1 MKNKGFS
8 LIELLTTIAI
18 IGVISSIVYL
28 ALNGVR
34 EKARDTKRKND
45 IAQIGRFLALS
56 CYEPDGG
63 NGTYD
68 LADLIEEI
76 KIKFP
81 QAQTYLARAPR
92 DPKIGTDTQTYYF
105 YQYSAVDKKCA
116 LYANLEN
123 QAEPITLP
131 SLNSPTPGG
140 GQGVLQATSNGPNNT
155 TIYFQ
160 YSN

>member
-8 LIELLTTIAI
+8 LIELLITIAI
-18 IGVISSIVYL
+18 IGLISTIAFVS
-28 ALNGVR
+28 LNGVR
-34 EKARDTKRKND
+34 KKARDTKRKND

-56 CYEPDGG
+56 CYEPDSGT
-63 NGTYD
+63 GTYD
-68 LADLIEEI
+68 LADLLEEI

-81 QAQTYLARAPR
+81 QAQSFIAKAPR

-105 YQYSAVDKKCA
+105 YQYQAADKKCV

-123 QAEPITLP
+123 EDEPITLTN
-131 SLNSPTPGG
+131 LTSPTPGG
-140 GQGVLQATSNGPNNT
+140 GQGVLQATNNGPNNT
-155 TIYFQ
+155 PIYFQ